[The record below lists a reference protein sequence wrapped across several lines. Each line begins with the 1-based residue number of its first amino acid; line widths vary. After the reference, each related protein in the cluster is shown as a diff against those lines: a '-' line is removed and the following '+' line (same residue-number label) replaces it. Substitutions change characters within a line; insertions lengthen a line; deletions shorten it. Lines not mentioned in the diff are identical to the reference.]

1 MLFRSPH
8 RHDQAVPFKLSD
20 MASGA
25 DEAGVLGRSPALEGE
40 IIYCGKLEVVE
51 GLEQPTFGVGISRHI
66 IYFITCNLVLK
77 GQPNI
82 S

>member
-1 MLFRSPH
+1 
-8 RHDQAVPFKLSD
+8 

-51 GLEQPTFGVGISRHI
+51 GLQEFAFGVRITWHI
-66 IYFITCNLVLK
+66 IYFITCNLVL
-77 GQPNI
+77 
-82 S
+82 